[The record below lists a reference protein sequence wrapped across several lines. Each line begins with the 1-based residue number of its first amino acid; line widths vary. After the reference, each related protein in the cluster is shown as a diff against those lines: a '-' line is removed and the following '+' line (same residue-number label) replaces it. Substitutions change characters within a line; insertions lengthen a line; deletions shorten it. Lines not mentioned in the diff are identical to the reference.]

1 MYMKKYRDFIP
12 HADAELS
19 IYAGTYRQNFRRM
32 AAEAIPYLS
41 DADIEEHEAEV
52 QEMIDA
58 IYDVEKKKADLA
70 AAVARKK
77 ELVQAV
83 TTKMRAMAMY
93 AKKGKAGKTGVV
105 TGGGLKCNPVQVD
118 VKSLRPQLHIT
129 TNDDYVSVAFRKNY
143 SLPIALYSRKPGDS
157 DWEFIS
163 YATTSPYI
171 DRRPASIP
179 GQPESREYKA
189 YYTNFKDCI
198 SQASS
203 IIQVVFHPMYVTEK
217 EE

>member
-1 MYMKKYRDFIP
+1 MKKYKDFIP

-19 IYAGTYRQNFRRM
+19 VYASAYKQNFRNV
-32 AAEAIPYLS
+32 AATAIPYMGNE
-41 DADIEEHEAEV
+41 DIEEHEAEV

-83 TTKMRAMAMY
+83 TTKMRRMAMY
-93 AKKGKAGKTGVV
+93 AKKGNAGDNPVV
-105 TGGGLKCNPVQVD
+105 TGGGLKCNAVQVD
-118 VKSLRPQLHIT
+118 VKNLRPQLT
-129 TNDDYVSVAFRKNY
+129 VTSANDYISVAFHKNY
-143 SLPIALYSRKPGDS
+143 SLPVAIYSRKPGDNE
-157 DWEFIS
+157 WEFIS

-171 DRRPASIP
+171 DKRPASIP

-189 YYTNFKDCI
+189 HYTDFVSCI
-198 SQASS
+198 SEASS
-203 IIQVVFHPMYVTEK
+203 IIEVVFYPILVVKRK
-217 EE
+217 E